1 MSRPCIVN
9 ASDVAIITRD
19 NTYRRKLADYRN
31 DLWKRT
37 SADTYTGQTQEEILR
52 NLFLRSP
59 PLQRILRVALS
70 TLSSNSNV
78 VAVIESA
85 ETELQNE
92 RQHLILGNTDFRCV
106 HDHLVSTI
114 RKTYGTMSEGPTA
127 AAFIAA
133 SASAATVELQAISAA
148 VVANTAAVVTT
159 AAAEAAVATTI
170 AGVALATTCVTAAKT
185 SAQVAEDELGVL
197 TTSGQLSAS
206 DATVVAATARVVAA
220 TANISHAEAVLAV
233 AAVAALE
240 AENYARVIRV
250 ATTEALAAAACRVD
264 ETRTIA
270 KRARVSAIVKDP
282 KTYELLI
289 GKFNGFECVI
299 RGKIDRI
306 EETCDGRRL
315 IEIKK
320 RTSRLFHC
328 VPSYENIQI
337 QVYLQMLNLQ
347 RAQLWEMFG
356 EDVEK
361 HDVARDDEL
370 YSTHIMPQVRSFC
383 EELCASM
390 SVQRRDK
397 E

>member
-9 ASDVAIITRD
+9 ASDIAIITRD
-19 NTYRRKLADYRN
+19 NTYRKLADYRN

-92 RQHLILGNTDFRCV
+92 RQHLILGNTDFGCV

-159 AAAEAAVATTI
+159 AAAEAAVASTI
-170 AGVALATTCVTAAKT
+170 AGLALATTCVTAAKT

-220 TANISHAEAVLAV
+220 TANVSHAEAVLAV

-240 AENYARVIRV
+240 AENCARETRV
-250 ATTEALAAAACRVD
+250 ATTEALAVAACRVD

-289 GKFNGFECVI
+289 GEFNGFECVI

-320 RTSRLFHC
+320 RTSRLFHR

-370 YSTHIMPQVRSFC
+370 YSTHIMPQVRLFC

-390 SVQRRDK
+390 SVQRRD
-397 E
+397 EE